1 MSTPLFVTAEDAQRG
16 FYAAFER
23 GDFAAMAAVWLH
35 EASVVCI
42 HPAGNALCGWPEIER
57 SWSAILSG
65 GGAGRIEFEG
75 VCAVVR
81 AETAVFTGYELI
93 APAGSGV
100 AYAPVLATN
109 VYCRTPQGWK
119 MTLHHASPTSQRA
132 PKRAPAAAPTPTR
145 H

>member
-1 MSTPLFVTAEDAQRG
+1 MSTPRFATAEDAQRG
-16 FYAAFER
+16 FYSAFER
-23 GDFAAMAAVWLH
+23 SDFIAMTAVWLH
-35 EASVVCI
+35 EASVVCV

-65 GGAGRIEFEG
+65 GGLGRIEFE
-75 VCAVVR
+75 VLSTVIR
-81 AETAVFTGYELI
+81 AETAVFTGYEHI

-100 AYAPVLATN
+100 TYAPVLATN

-119 MTLHHASPTSQRA
+119 MTLHHASPTTQRS
-132 PKRAPAAAPTPTR
+132 PKRAQAAGTPPTR